1 MEKLL
6 DNSIENITDVLDTV
20 ELISDFIDYRD
31 PIFSIGE
38 LKKLMSFMKRI
49 YEFIKENATVIESEF
64 ASDIT
69 INSLNIFSHM
79 IDQIRNN
86 ATNSDRT
93 ELASQ
98 ILLHIQG
105 MAFILSCELNDTNQ
119 TQEILNNNIFVKIY
133 RLNINQDLVFKINNS
148 SIRIPR
154 VIISDENKEC
164 NNLAIG
170 AFIKGLGTYLIE
182 DLNDEQKI
190 NSEILAFSLSNSN
203 GTSFE
208 QNGTKVIIR

>member
-1 MEKLL
+1 LEKLL

>member
-1 MEKLL
+1 M

-49 YEFIKENATVIESEF
+49 YEFIKENVTVIESEF

>member
-1 MEKLL
+1 LEKLL

-49 YEFIKENATVIESEF
+49 YEFIKENVTVIESEF

>member
-49 YEFIKENATVIESEF
+49 YEFIKENVTVIESEF